1 MLPSSLMA
9 TPISANTASLV
20 IFFHKME
27 TTSVAYLCWRME
39 SALRTFSSQ
48 VSVNSATSFSFSCS
62 WSTASSAIVEQDPGP
77 PGLFGSTEICRPS
90 SEDAPE
96 RGFCHV
102 SRWRENGQDGNEG
115 VCVHSQSQLSQV
127 VGLPLCDLCTNPGLH
142 ISVGT

>member
-1 MLPSSLMA
+1 MLPSSLIA

-20 IFFHKME
+20 IIFHKME
-27 TTSVAYLCWRME
+27 TTSGAYLCWRME

-48 VSVNSATSFSFSCS
+48 VSVNSATNFSFSCS

-96 RGFCHV
+96 KGICHV
-102 SRWRENGQDGNEG
+102 SRKGEWTRWKRR
-115 VCVHSQSQLSQV
+115 CVHSQSQLSQV